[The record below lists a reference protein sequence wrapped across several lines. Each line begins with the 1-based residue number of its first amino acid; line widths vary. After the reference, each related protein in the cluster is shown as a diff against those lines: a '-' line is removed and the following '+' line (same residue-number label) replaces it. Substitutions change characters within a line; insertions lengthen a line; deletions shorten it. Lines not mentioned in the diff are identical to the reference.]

1 MAMNIYRLTGDMCH
15 QIAIIL
21 LIVQLC
27 RSRNARGISIKTQEL
42 RLLVFSTRYLDLFTT
57 YYSLYNSVAKV
68 YYLVATTAII
78 IMCKTDPIK
87 RIYNA
92 DHDYFPHWKL
102 AVLPCSLLALVTHIV
117 GSGISSF
124 DVLYFLWT
132 FSIYLESIAILPQLL
147 VLRRYRL
154 VENLTGKI
162 MLLLGLY
169 RFFYILNWIYRAHH
183 ELMYQHSPVVY
194 ICGTIQTLLY
204 ADFFYQYARATRF
217 CGCSRDEARTNNYT
231 SGVLGDDDVMS
242 EDEDDDGLV
251 FEISRSSQQPA
262 DASQTKPLLNIT
274 TCEDGDSE
282 LRARSAGEARHVNA
296 EAATIIQ
303 M

>member
-1 MAMNIYRLTGDMCH
+1 MNIFRLTGDMCH

-21 LIVQLC
+21 LILQLS
-27 RSRNARGISIKTQEL
+27 RSRNARGISVKTQEL
-42 RLLVFSTRYLDLFTT
+42 RLLVFGTRYLDLFTT
-57 YYSLYNSVAKV
+57 FYSMYNSVAKV

-87 RIYNA
+87 SVYNT
-92 DHDYFPHWKL
+92 DHDYFPHWKF
-102 AVLPCSLLALVTHIV
+102 AVLPCAVLALVTHVV
-117 GSGISSF
+117 GSGIARF
-124 DVLYFLWT
+124 DIMELLWT
-132 FSIYLESIAILPQLL
+132 LSIYLESIAILPQLL
-147 VLRRYRL
+147 VLRKYRL
-154 VENLTGKI
+154 VENLTGKF

-183 ELMYQHSPVVY
+183 EPMYQHHFVVY

-217 CGCSRDEARTNNYT
+217 CGCYRDEARTNNYM
-231 SGVLGDDDVMS
+231 SGVLDDDDILS

-251 FEISRSSQQPA
+251 FEISRSAQTPA
-262 DASQTKPLLNIT
+262 DSSQAKPLLDIST
-274 TCEDGDSE
+274 YDDGDSE
-282 LRARSAGEARHVNA
+282 LRARSAGEGRTMDA
-296 EAATIIQ
+296 EAAATIIQ